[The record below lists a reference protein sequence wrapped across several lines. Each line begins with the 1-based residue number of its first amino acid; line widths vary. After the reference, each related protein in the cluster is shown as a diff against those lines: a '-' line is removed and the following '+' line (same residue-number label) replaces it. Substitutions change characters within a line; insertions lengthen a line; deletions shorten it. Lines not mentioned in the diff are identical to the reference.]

1 MRAVIK
7 KESPRIKELFIT
19 LNLIKRSK
27 VTLAAIVVISA
38 IYLTAILAPWLAP
51 YSPYEMNT
59 AKGLALPDRDNP
71 LGTDT
76 LGRDVLSRILYGGR
90 TSLSIGIIAVALIV
104 TIATPLG
111 LISGYYGGI
120 VDEVLM
126 RITDVFMSFPGIILA
141 ILFAYVL
148 GRGSVS
154 AVVALSLIQWTSV
167 ARLVR
172 GVVISEKEKEYV
184 MAAKA
189 LGKSNLRIIWGELLP
204 NVLNP
209 IIVTS
214 TLNIGRVITWVA
226 SLSFV
231 GVGIQPPEPD
241 WGLMIAEGYKWL
253 MDQPFLAIVPGL
265 FIILTVLSFNT
276 IGDTL
281 RDVWDPRI
289 RRGALE

>member
-1 MRAVIK
+1 LRAVIK

-38 IYLTAILAPWLAP
+38 IYLSAILAPLLAP

-59 AKGLALPDRDNP
+59 AKGLVLPDRDNP

-76 LGRDVLSRILYGGR
+76 MGRDVLSRLLYGGR
-90 TSLSIGIIAVALIV
+90 TSLSIGIIAVALIIM
-104 TIATPLG
+104 IATPLG

-120 VDEVLM
+120 VDEVIM
-126 RITDVFMSFPGIILA
+126 RITDIFMSFPGIILA
-141 ILFAYVL
+141 ILFAYVM

-154 AVVALSLIQWTSV
+154 AVVALSLVQWTSV

-184 MAAKA
+184 TAAKA
-189 LGKSNLRIIWGELLP
+189 LGKSNLRIIWEELLP

-231 GVGIQPPEPD
+231 GVGVQPPEPD
-241 WGLMIAEGYKWL
+241 WGLMISEGYKWL

-276 IGDTL
+276 IGDAL